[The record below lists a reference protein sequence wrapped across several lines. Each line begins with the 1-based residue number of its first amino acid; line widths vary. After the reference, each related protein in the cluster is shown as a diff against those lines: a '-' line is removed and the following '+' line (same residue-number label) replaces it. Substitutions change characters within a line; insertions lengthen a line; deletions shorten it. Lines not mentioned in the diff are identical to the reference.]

1 MKNLLS
7 VVLFLIA
14 LCLPLRQAGVMR
26 YALCEVPLQESNK
39 LSVLAKQ
46 VTDAKT
52 IQEAYL
58 SLEGLKVLYFE
69 NNQYNEFADFLKSLE
84 NKNQEI
90 AAAINYYL
98 GLTRYRQLKYLE
110 QAQEWNEYFNK
121 GDFYRGQLSGSLEK
135 AISGTPAGDV
145 INIYSR
151 LILWQYYKDRDDPSS
166 DTLLSGLTESVLE
179 YSNTDRDISVIKAVA
194 DTFLPYKE
202 KAKAKQ
208 LYAIYVRKLLALE
221 IKDNQLKE
229 AAFGFYQEGKLE
241 LSENLYD
248 AYIERM
254 LLDSKPKAISALK
267 DIAAQFVYQDDKPN
281 DPAYAENIFRKI
293 EEIGSAAAFDQELI
307 YMRAFNLEKMKDF
320 SGAKEL
326 YLELAGRA
334 PEGSHFDEAVFKAG
348 VISTYLLGEI
358 DSGRTLFEGLIQKE
372 SSLSPQAISS
382 FYQLGLLSQWEGD
395 LTRAGAYYAKLID
408 QAKENFSETVMLA
421 QKRLREIE
429 AQEPIEYNLKMFLE
443 AALKKDPSAELMHN
457 AELLCRPYKARQGEE
472 VIVESNL
479 FTPQTGCIPVNFN
492 YLWSGHSGETELSGK
507 NPSLNTSYKST
518 GTKEITLVIVSP
530 AGIVDYCLD
539 FIDVY

>member
-1 MKNLLS
+1 
-7 VVLFLIA
+7 
-14 LCLPLRQAGVMR
+14 MR
-26 YALCEVPLQESNK
+26 YALCEAPLQESNK
-39 LSVLAKQ
+39 SSVLAKQ

-52 IQEAYL
+52 TQEAYL
-58 SLEGLKVLYFE
+58 SLGGLKVLYFE
-69 NNQYNEFADFLKSLE
+69 NNQYNEFADFLKSLD
-84 NKNQEI
+84 NKNQEV

-110 QAQEWNEYFNK
+110 EAQEWNEYFNK

-135 AISGTPAGDV
+135 AISETPAGDTV
-145 INIYSR
+145 NIYSR

-194 DTFLPYKE
+194 DAFLPYKE

-208 LYAIYVRKLLALE
+208 LYAIYVAKLLASE

-229 AAFGFYQEGKLE
+229 AALGFYQEGKLE

-248 AYIERM
+248 AYIERI

-267 DIAAQFVYQDDKPN
+267 DTAAQFVYQDDKPN

-293 EEIGSAAAFDQELI
+293 EEIASAASFDQELI

-320 SGAKEL
+320 SGAKEH
-326 YLELAGRA
+326 YLDLAGRA
-334 PEGSHFDEAVFKAG
+334 PEGRHFDEAVFKAG

-372 SSLSPQAISS
+372 SALSPQAVSS

-395 LTRAGAYYAKLID
+395 LTRAGDYYTKLID
-408 QAKENFSETVMLA
+408 KAKENFGETVMLA
-421 QKRLREIE
+421 RKRLQEIG
-429 AQEPIEYNLKMFLE
+429 AQEPIEYNLRMFLE

-457 AELLCRPYKARQGEE
+457 AELLCRPYKARQGEQ
-472 VIVESNL
+472 VIIEPNL
-479 FTPQTGCIPVNFN
+479 FIPQAGCIPVNFN

-507 NPSLNTSYKST
+507 NHPLNTSYNST
-518 GTKEITLVIVSP
+518 GTKEINLVVVSP
-530 AGIVDYCLD
+530 AGIIDYCLD